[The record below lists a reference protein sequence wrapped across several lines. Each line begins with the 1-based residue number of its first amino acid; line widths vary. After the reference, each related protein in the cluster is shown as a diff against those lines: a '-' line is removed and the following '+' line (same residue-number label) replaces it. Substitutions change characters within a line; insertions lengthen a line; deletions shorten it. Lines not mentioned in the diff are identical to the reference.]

1 MGSQTTSAL
10 EQITMPEVRATV
22 RLQFHR
28 NFTLNDAIP
37 LVAYFNQLGIS
48 HIYSSPLLKARSG
61 SMHGYDVVDPT
72 CINPEIGGEP
82 ALVQL
87 VAELRKYG
95 MGLIVDIV
103 SNHMAV
109 SNDNPWWQDVLCWG
123 LQSPYA
129 QFFDIQ
135 WNSPDPLL
143 KGQLLLPF
151 LGSGYGDILAANEIS
166 LHFDPIKGTFY
177 TQYFDYQFP
186 LNPASYGHILGK
198 TTSDAVRMLASAFE
212 DLNGNE
218 KAYELAPALHVN
230 LIELAED
237 AEIAAEIAQAVSFY
251 NVALGRESAL
261 QDIHRKTGPHKL
273 AKNEEHDLAKNAET
287 EELDPQDNDN
297 FQRLHQLLELQH
309 YRLASWRTAAD
320 DINWR
325 RFFDVNEL
333 AGLRVER
340 PDVFAASHRKI
351 FELIE
356 QGLIDGLRIDHIDGL
371 ANPRAYCRKLR
382 RRVDRLAAER
392 QGELAQEHFPIY
404 VEKILGDGEHL
415 STHWA
420 VDGTTGYEFM
430 NLISLLQHDPCGEL
444 QLFDLWSTTTGRMG
458 TFKDEAREARR
469 LVLAGSLAGDVEM
482 VAQGLL
488 LIARNDIVT
497 RDLTLG
503 AIRRALIELIV
514 NFSVYR
520 TYAGACGRTEEDQHF
535 FNEALTGARLTLA
548 EADWPLLDHLDA
560 WLGGDA
566 LSKLPPGEA
575 RTLRQTV
582 LTRFQQ
588 LTSPAAAKAIEDTA
602 CYRSAVLLSRNDVGF
617 NPHCFSASV
626 NHFHQQTLERA
637 KHFPHNLLTTATHD
651 HKRGEDTRARLAV
664 ISERSAWF
672 AERAQRWRSMAA
684 PLRVE
689 LEDGTAPSAGDEL
702 ILYQTLLGTWPQELT
717 TTDAVKAYLDRLL
730 CWQEKSVRE
739 AKLRSTWS
747 APNAAYEK
755 ATQEFLMRLLN
766 TEDGAVLR
774 AEIAETANIL
784 APAGALNSLSQTL
797 LRMTVPGIPDL
808 YQGADFWDFSLVDP
822 DNRRPVDFGARIAAL
837 KTKATASELVNRWR
851 DGHIKQWLIAQTLG
865 ARAQHSALFRDGDY
879 QPLTVDGEHADKVV
893 AFMRQ
898 YLNDYVIVV
907 VPRLAASLLADS
919 PTPQIPASAWG
930 NTQIVLPP
938 ALKDADF
945 EGKFDTGRIQAS
957 GTYLAVQDVLARA
970 PVNFLFFSA
979 TH

>member
-1 MGSQTTSAL
+1 
-10 EQITMPEVRATV
+10 MPEVRATV
-22 RLQFHR
+22 RLQFHCE
-28 NFTLNDAIP
+28 FTLNDAVP
-37 LVAYFNQLGIS
+37 LVAYFSQLGIS
-48 HIYSSPLLKARSG
+48 HIYTSPLLMARSG

-72 CINPEIGGEP
+72 CINPEIGGEE
-82 ALVQL
+82 ALVRL

-109 SNDNPWWQDVLCWG
+109 GGDDNPWWQDVLCWG
-123 LQSPYA
+123 LKSPYA

-151 LGSGYGDILAANEIS
+151 LGVAYGEALAANEIT
-166 LHFDPIKGTFY
+166 LHFDQANGKFY
-177 TQYFDYQFP
+177 AQYFDHQFP

-198 TTSDAVRMLASAFE
+198 TTVDAVRLLGGTFE
-212 DLNGNE
+212 ALENVENARE
-218 KAYELAPALHVN
+218 AAQALHMR
-230 LIELAED
+230 LSEIAED
-237 AEIAAEIAQAVSFY
+237 IEVSAAIAQAVSFY
-251 NVALGRESAL
+251 DIAAGKESAL
-261 QDIHRKTGPHKL
+261 LDIQRKTSTDNP
-273 AKNEEHDLAKNAET
+273 AVI
-287 EELDPQDNDN
+287 EELDPQDNDS

-340 PDVFAASHRKI
+340 AEVFEASHRKI

-356 QGLIDGLRIDHIDGL
+356 RGLIDGLRIDHIDGL

-382 RRVDRLAAER
+382 RRVDRLVAKR
-392 QGELAQEHFPIY
+392 PSELVPEYFPIY
-404 VEKILGDGEHL
+404 VEKILGDGEYL
-415 STHWA
+415 SPHWT

-430 NLISLLQHDPCGEL
+430 NQVSLLQHDPDGEL
-444 QLFDLWSTTTGRMG
+444 QLFDLWSTSTGRMG
-458 TFKDEAREARR
+458 TFKDEAKEARR
-469 LVLAGSLAGDVEM
+469 LVLAGGLAGDLEM

-488 LIARNDIVT
+488 LVARNDIVT

-503 AIRRALIELIV
+503 AIRRALIEIIV

-520 TYAGACGRTEEDQHF
+520 TYAGACGRSATDQTF
-535 FNEALTGARLTLA
+535 FNEALAGARLTLA
-548 EADWPLLDHLDA
+548 EADWPLLDYLDA
-560 WLGGDA
+560 WLGGEA
-566 LSKLPPGEA
+566 LSKLPPGET
-575 RTLRQTV
+575 RKLRQMV
-582 LTRFQQ
+582 LARFQQ

-626 NHFHQQTLERA
+626 TQFHQHIAERA
-637 KHFPHNLLTTATHD
+637 SCFPHNLLTTATHD

-664 ISERSAWF
+664 ISERSVWF
-672 AERAQRWRSMAA
+672 TEQVQRWRSMAA

-689 LEDGTAPSAGDEL
+689 LEDGIAPSPGDEL
-702 ILYQTLLGTWPQELT
+702 ILYQTLLGCWPLELAS
-717 TTDAVKAYLDRLL
+717 TDTLAIKAYVDRLL

-747 APNAAYEK
+747 APNAAYET
-755 ATQEFLMRLLN
+755 ATQEFLTRLFTSEEN
-766 TEDGAVLR
+766 APLR
-774 AEIAETANIL
+774 AEIAHAANTI

-808 YQGADFWDFSLVDP
+808 YQNADFWDFSLVDP

-837 KTKATASELVNRWR
+837 GAKATANELLSRWQ
-851 DGHIKQWLIAQTLG
+851 DGHIKQWLIAQTLA
-865 ARAQHSALFRDGDY
+865 ARTQHIALFRDGDY

-893 AFMRQ
+893 AFMRR
-898 YLNDYVIVV
+898 YLNDYVIVI
-907 VPRLAASLLADS
+907 VPRLTASLLS
-919 PTPQIPASAWG
+919 NTPIPHIPTSAWG
-930 NTQIVLPP
+930 NTQIVLPSE
-938 ALKDADF
+938 LKDAEFQSKLDS
-945 EGKFDTGRIQAS
+945 GRIQAS
-957 GTYLAVQDVLARA
+957 NNYLALQTALATV
-970 PVNFLFFSA
+970 PVNVLFFSA

>member
-1 MGSQTTSAL
+1 
-10 EQITMPEVRATV
+10 MPEVRATV

-28 NFTLNDAIP
+28 GFTLNDAIP
-37 LVAYFNQLGIS
+37 LVPYFNKLGIS
-48 HIYSSPLLKARSG
+48 HIYSSPVLKARSG
-61 SMHGYDVVDPT
+61 SVHGYDVVDPT
-72 CINPEIGGEP
+72 CINPEIGGES
-82 ALVQL
+82 ALVSL
-87 VAELRKYG
+87 VAELRKYD

-123 LQSPYA
+123 LHSPYA
-129 QFFDIQ
+129 NFFDIQ

-143 KGQLLLPF
+143 KGQLLLPV
-151 LGSGYGDILAANEIS
+151 LGSGYGETLAANEIS
-166 LHFDPIKGTFY
+166 LQFNQAEGKFY
-177 TQYFDYQFP
+177 AQYFDNLFP
-186 LNPASYGHILGK
+186 LTPTSYGHILGK
-198 TTSDAVRMLASAFE
+198 TNIDSLRLLGQAFDDLENRENAWEVAKELQADLRDLA
-212 DLNGNE
+212 E
-218 KAYELAPALHVN
+218 KAEVIPA
-230 LIELAED
+230 IT
-237 AEIAAEIAQAVSFY
+237 QAISFY
-251 NVALGRESAL
+251 NVALGKESAL
-261 QDIHRKTGPHKL
+261 RDMQRQTANDDLDVI
-273 AKNEEHDLAKNAET
+273 EEP
-287 EELDPQDNDN
+287 DPQDNDN

-340 PDVFAASHRKI
+340 PDVFEASHRKI

-356 QGLIDGLRIDHIDGL
+356 QGLIDGIRIDHIDGL

-382 RRVDRLAAER
+382 RRVDRLAALR
-392 QGELAQEHFPIY
+392 PRELAQKHFPIY
-404 VEKILGDGEHL
+404 VEKILGEGEHL
-415 STHWA
+415 ATQWM

-430 NLISLLQHDPCGEL
+430 NQVSLLQHDPLGEL

-469 LVLAGSLAGDVEM
+469 LVLASSLAGDLET

-488 LIARNDIVT
+488 LIARTDITT

-503 AIRRALIELIV
+503 AIRRALTELIV
-514 NFSVYR
+514 NFTVYR
-520 TYAGACGRTEEDQHF
+520 TYAGACGRTGDDEHF
-535 FNEALTGARLTLA
+535 FKEALAGARLTLA
-548 EADWPLLDHLDA
+548 EADWPLLDQLDR
-560 WLGGDA
+560 WLGGEA
-566 LSKLPPGEA
+566 LAKLPPGET
-575 RTLRQTV
+575 RNLRQTV

-617 NPHCFSASV
+617 NPHCFSASITQ
-626 NHFHQQTLERA
+626 FHEQIAERNTR
-637 KHFPHNLLTTATHD
+637 FPRNLLATATHD

-672 AERAQRWRSMAA
+672 AERAQRWRSMSA
-684 PLRVE
+684 PLRKE

-702 ILYQTLLGTWPQELT
+702 ILYQTLLGCWPLEFT
-717 TTDAVKAYLDRLL
+717 ADAKPDVQVYLDRLM

-747 APNAAYEK
+747 APNAAYER

-766 TEDGAVLR
+766 SEEGAPIR
-774 AEIAETANIL
+774 AEIAHAAQLI

-837 KTKATASELVNRWR
+837 ETKATAHELIEHWQ
-851 DGHIKQWLIAQTLG
+851 DGHIKQWLIARTLA
-865 ARAQHSALFRDGDY
+865 ARARHSELFRDGDY
-879 QPLTVDGEHADKVV
+879 QPLTIEGEQADKVV
-893 AFMRQ
+893 AFMRR
-898 YLNDYVIVV
+898 YLNDYAVVI
-907 VPRLAASLLADS
+907 VPRLTASLLADS
-919 PTPQIPASAWG
+919 TVPHIPVTAWG
-930 NTQIVLPP
+930 DTQILLPA

-945 EGKFDTGRIQAS
+945 EGQLDASRIKAKANAL
-957 GTYLAVQDVLARA
+957 TLRDALATT
-970 PVNFLFFSA
+970 PVNFLFFSV
-979 TH
+979 THSQELHHEHK

>member
-1 MGSQTTSAL
+1 
-10 EQITMPEVRATV
+10 MPEVRATV

-28 NFTLNDAIP
+28 NFTLYDATA
-37 LVAYFNQLGIS
+37 LVSYFSQLGIS
-48 HIYSSPLLKARSG
+48 HIYASPLLKARSG

-72 CINPEIGGEP
+72 RINPEIGGEK
-82 ALVQL
+82 ALIAL
-87 VAELRKYG
+87 VAELRKHR

-103 SNHMAV
+103 SNHMSV
-109 SNDNPWWQDVLCWG
+109 GGDDNPWWQDVLCWG
-123 LQSPYA
+123 LKSPYA
-129 QFFDIQ
+129 HFFDIQ

-151 LGSGYGDILAANEIS
+151 LGSGYGDVLAANEIS
-166 LHFDPIKGTFY
+166 LHFDQPSGTFY
-177 TQYFDYQFP
+177 VKYFDHSFP

-198 TTSDAVRMLASAFE
+198 
-212 DLNGNE
+212 
-218 KAYELAPALHVN
+218 
-230 LIELAED
+230 
-237 AEIAAEIAQAVSFY
+237 AEIDSVKLLGSSFENLEADGNARETAEALCRELSHIAKDKNIANDIKHAISFY
-251 NVALGRESAL
+251 NVALGKESAL
-261 QDIHRKTGPHKL
+261 QDIRQKTGTDDVALIEAP
-273 AKNEEHDLAKNAET
+273 A
-287 EELDPQDNDN
+287 PQDNDN

-340 PDVFAASHRKI
+340 AEVFEASHRKI

-356 QGLIDGLRIDHIDGL
+356 RGLIDGLRIDHIDGL

-382 RRVDRLAAER
+382 RRVDSLRASR
-392 QGELAQEHFPIY
+392 PGELAQDYIPIY
-404 VEKILGDGEHL
+404 VEKILADDEQL
-415 STHWA
+415 STSWN

-430 NLISLLQHDPCGEL
+430 NQVSLLQHDPCGEL
-444 QLFDLWSTTTGRMG
+444 LLFDLWSTTTGRLG

-469 LVLAGSLAGDVEM
+469 LVLAGGLAGDLEM

-488 LIARNDIVT
+488 QIARTDIAT

-503 AIRRALIELIV
+503 AIRRALIELVV

-520 TYAGACGRTEEDQHF
+520 TYANSCGRSETDKHYF
-535 FNEALTGARLTLA
+535 SEALSGARLTLA
-548 EADWPLLDHLDA
+548 EADWPILEHLDA

-566 LSKLPPGEA
+566 LSKLPPGET
-575 RTLRQTV
+575 RKLRQNV
-582 LTRFQQ
+582 LVRFQQ
-588 LTSPAAAKAIEDTA
+588 LTSPAAAKAVEDTA

-617 NPHCFSASV
+617 NPHFFSAPLAQ
-626 NHFHQQTLERA
+626 FHQQTLARA
-637 KHFPHNLLTTATHD
+637 AHFPHNLLATATHD

-664 ISERSAWF
+664 ISERSTWF
-672 AERAQRWRSMAA
+672 TEKIQRWRSMAA

-689 LEDGTAPSAGDEL
+689 LEDGIAPYPGDEL
-702 ILYQTLLGTWPQELT
+702 ILYQTLLGCWPLDVET
-717 TTDAVKAYLDRLL
+717 PTSAKAYLERLL

-755 ATQEFLMRLLN
+755 ATQEFLMRLLDDP
-766 TEDGAVLR
+766 ESAALR
-774 AEIAETANIL
+774 ADIAEAAKTI

-837 KTKATASELVNRWR
+837 DSKSTASDLLSHWQ
-851 DGHIKQWLIAQTLG
+851 DGHIKQWLIAQTLA
-865 ARAQHSALFRDGDY
+865 ARAEHIDLFRDGDY

-893 AFMRQ
+893 AFMRR

-907 VPRLAASLLADS
+907 VPRLTTSLLNGS
-919 PTPQIPASAWG
+919 TIPHIPASAWG
-930 NTQIVLPP
+930 DTHIVLP
-938 ALKDADF
+938 AVLTDASF
-945 EGKFDTGRIQAS
+945 ESKFDSTGIQAS
-957 GTYLAVQDVLARA
+957 QTRLALQTVLARV
-970 PVNFLFFSA
+970 PVNFLFCTA